1 MKVIRALW
9 GDFLKH
15 HKEDIENSTR
25 LDETVYVW
33 GKENL
38 EYLNAL
44 RYDTIYMGDTSG
56 SFELKLQTLDLAY
69 KQFGEILFLDW
80 DCKTELPLD
89 AVKELRLP
97 SPSMPLYSYPS
108 DYHHPLS
115 SRPHW
120 DMLQACSWEFHNS
133 RVLPNACFI
142 YTKDTNIGKELLDIV
157 EEYGLEGLPEE
168 FAMYLYANCSL
179 DEYIKRYDTPY
190 LNGRG
195 DNQIFIVEGEA
206 INTAKKLNNYIGKK
220 EILFHHD

>member
-1 MKVIRALW
+1 MKIIRALW

-56 SFELKLQTLDLAY
+56 SFELKLQTLDSAY

-89 AVKELRLP
+89 AIGLQWLIAFSILP
-97 SPSMPLYSYPS
+97 F
-108 DYHHPLS
+108 
-115 SRPHW
+115 W
-120 DMLQACSWEFHNS
+120 KAF
-133 RVLPNACFI
+133 
-142 YTKDTNIGKELLDIV
+142 
-157 EEYGLEGLPEE
+157 
-168 FAMYLYANCSL
+168 
-179 DEYIKRYDTPY
+179 
-190 LNGRG
+190 
-195 DNQIFIVEGEA
+195 
-206 INTAKKLNNYIGKK
+206 
-220 EILFHHD
+220 

>member
-1 MKVIRALW
+1 MKIIRALW

-15 HKEDIENSTR
+15 HKKDIENSTR

-56 SFELKLQTLDLAY
+56 SYELKLQTLDSAY

-89 AVKELRLP
+89 AIKELRLP

-108 DYHHPLS
+108 DYNPQ
-115 SRPHW
+115 W
-120 DMLQACSWEFHNS
+120 DMVEACSWELHNS

-190 LNGRG
+190 LNGRE
-195 DNQIFIVEGEA
+195 DYQTFVMEGVA
-206 INTAKKLNNYIGKK
+206 VNTAKKLNKYIGKK